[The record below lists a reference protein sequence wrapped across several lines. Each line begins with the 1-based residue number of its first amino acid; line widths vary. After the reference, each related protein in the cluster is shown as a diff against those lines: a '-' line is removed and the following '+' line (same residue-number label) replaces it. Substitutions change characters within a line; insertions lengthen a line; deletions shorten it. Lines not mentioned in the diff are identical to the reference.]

1 MKTKVL
7 FEKAYKISLN
17 FSPPRMTLRDG
28 RIEDD
33 YGLENC
39 ATRILNHQRPEDVVY
54 EDFDYYTD
62 TFSFI
67 SGYDVLF
74 YFYGVIKIFENDPND
89 DRAEE
94 QMDSL
99 IYNLN
104 NRSPALKGLLGD
116 NFDLFV
122 EVMLEIYH
130 RYSLR
135 IDWVACKELQKL
147 VGIPEITELD
157 IEKYWE
163 TASHEEE

>member
-7 FEKAYKISLN
+7 FEKAYKISLR

-28 RIEDD
+28 RIKDD

-67 SGYDVLF
+67 SGYDILF
-74 YFYGVIKIFENDPND
+74 YFYSVIHIFENDPED

-94 QMDSL
+94 QMDNL
-99 IYNLN
+99 LYNLN
-104 NRSPALKGLLGD
+104 TRIKVLKGLLGD
-116 NFDLFV
+116 NYSLFV
-122 EVMLEIYH
+122 EVMLEIYNRH
-130 RYSLR
+130 SLK
-135 IDWVACKELQKL
+135 IDWIACKGLQELL
-147 VGIPEITELD
+147 EIPTITEEDEL
-157 IEKYWE
+157 KYWE
-163 TASHEEE
+163 SVKKNR